1 MHITL
6 LIADLLPPPGFA
18 LPVAMPVLDA
28 VLARSRVAV
37 SPGSTLEDAVLD
49 AFGCDATAPI
59 AALTAAADFHGQA
72 ESVSGKTWLRADPV
86 HFAVSR
92 DNIQLFD
99 SHVIKPT
106 AEEMA
111 AIADTINV
119 HFAEDGLRV
128 VFPDAA
134 RGYIEI
140 NANDVPTTTPIW
152 AMGNASVFEN
162 LPRLSSKSRTN
173 WRART
178 NEIQML
184 LHDHPVNQARE
195 AAGMVPINGLW
206 LWGGGGLSGLTITPH
221 FEQVVA
227 RLALARGLAVT
238 SGCELQTLPATANAL
253 FDAMGNPQGDES
265 SLVVIHTATREIR
278 AQSRETWPDEVA
290 RIDRDWIAP
299 AVAALAAGK
308 LASLTMV
315 LPSESAT
322 MTIRVRNNGVM
333 PRIKQLFATK
343 RTLKDYA

>member
-28 VLARSRVAV
+28 VLARSRVTV
-37 SPGSTLEDAVLD
+37 SAGGTLEDAVLD
-49 AFGCDATAPI
+49 AFGCDAGAPVAAITA
-59 AALTAAADFHGQA
+59 LVDLADQPDSGT
-72 ESVSGKTWLRADPV
+72 GKTWLRADPV
-86 HFAVSR
+86 HLAVSR

-106 AEEMA
+106 AVEMA
-111 AIADTINV
+111 AIADTFNRY
-119 HFAEDGLRV
+119 FLQDELRV
-128 VFPDAA
+128 CFPDAA

-140 NANDVPTTTPIW
+140 DANDVPVTTPIW

-162 LPRLSSKSRTN
+162 LPCLSTKSRTN
-173 WRART
+173 WRTRT

-195 AAGMVPINGLW
+195 VAGTVPINGLW
-206 LWGGGGLSGLTITPH
+206 LWGGGALSGFAIASQH
-221 FEQVVA
+221 HRVVA
-227 RLALARGLAVT
+227 RLALARGLATAGKCVV
-238 SGCELQTLPATANAL
+238 ETLPPNGNTL
-253 FDAMGNPQGDES
+253 FDVKANQPADQS
-265 SLVVIHTATREIR
+265 TLVVLHTATREIR

-290 RIDRDWIAP
+290 RIDHDWIAP
-299 AVAALAAGK
+299 AVVALAAGK

-315 LPSESAT
+315 LPSESAS
-322 MTIRVRNNGVM
+322 MTVRVRNNGVM